1 MKVQEGTFNQEKA
14 QVGAFSAIV
23 KSSGTFVLRSS
34 GECTDL
40 SAPPPWSLVTTGGSV
55 PEQGR
60 PQLITIH
67 IHKQPACN
75 IISEYNIALRIQR
88 RVKKSSEAAD

>member
-1 MKVQEGTFNQEKA
+1 MKVQVGTFNQEKA
-14 QVGAFSAIV
+14 LVGAFSVFV
-23 KSSGTFVLRSS
+23 KSSRTFVLRSI

-67 IHKQPACN
+67 IHKQLACN
-75 IISEYNIALRIQR
+75 VPWLNDTRSIVQWTQL
-88 RVKKSSEAAD
+88 